1 MKHHEGNTLKE
12 WLIGEDMSPE
22 DLANRV
28 GVKKQTVYY
37 HLEREVIGDSFKKKL
52 QIIPSNPFAEKVK
65 DPASESEL
73 TKKLVTVLE
82 ELNDVRKQL
91 EDARIE
97 IDYLKKKKE

>member
-1 MKHHEGNTLKE
+1 MKTHEGHLLEE

-22 DLANRV
+22 DLANRI

-37 HLEREVIGDSFKKKL
+37 HIGREIIGDSFKRKL
-52 QIIPSNPFAEKVK
+52 QIIRSNPFADKGS
-65 DPASESEL
+65 DLPTDSEL
-73 TKKLVTVLE
+73 TKKLITTLE